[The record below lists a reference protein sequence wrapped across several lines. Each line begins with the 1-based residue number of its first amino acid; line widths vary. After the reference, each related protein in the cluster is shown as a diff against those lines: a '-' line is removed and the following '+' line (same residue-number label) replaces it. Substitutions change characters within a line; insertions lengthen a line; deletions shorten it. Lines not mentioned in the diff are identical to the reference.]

1 MPIQN
6 TNMFKTQSPYEQQIE
21 EMKRR
26 QQMAEMLQQQA
37 LQPLESQVAPG
48 GMVVPTSPVLGLTKM
63 LQAYMGGKQ
72 LRDIEK
78 QRGEREQLEGNKAM
92 NFLKD
97 IRMGQQQPMSADD
110 ALGASLSVAPTEA
123 QRMPMSAMDKQGAM
137 DAAMLGGSPQMR
149 MAAQLAA
156 MKPEE
161 PEAYDVKYETGS
173 DGKTHAVQ
181 YSKTGK
187 RIDLGVSNPYE
198 KPTVASK
205 PTIQRKTRTSFDA
218 NGNEF
223 NQDYNFNPETGD
235 ETLIGKPY
243 SGKPNA
249 DGTGKPKEPTQGEKQ
264 DAYNVSRIVNAV
276 GRINKALVKDPSAI
290 APSMMEGPASM
301 VGAEGLAQSGPRQI
315 IAGAQADALDA
326 MLYLATGATYTETQL
341 NAAKAAYMPRYFDD
355 PATKLDKQE
364 ALRNLVVEGKKRAG
378 RGWSPEAESSFNE
391 VFGLKNTSQPNAQV
405 PIVSPFSDPLKEA
418 AYQAHKRNK
427 PGSGV
432 LR

>member
-1 MPIQN
+1 MAGSVTN
-6 TNMFKTQSPYEQQIE
+6 VNMFKTQSPYEQQIE

-72 LRDIEK
+72 LRDIDK
-78 QRGEREQLEGNKAM
+78 QKGELSERSTAEAQD
-92 NFLKD
+92 FLRSMAPGAQQ
-97 IRMGQQQPMSADD
+97 RMSPD
-110 ALGASLSVAPTEA
+110 AALAASLSTAPTEA
-123 QRMPMSAMDKQGAM
+123 QPVTSQQRQQAIMGAGLSAN
-137 DAAMLGGSPQMR
+137 PQMR
-149 MAAQLAA
+149 MAAQLAL
-156 MKPEE
+156 MNPEE
-161 PEAYDVKYETGS
+161 PEAYDVKYETDA
-173 DGKTHAVQ
+173 DGKIHAVQ

-187 RIDLGVSNPYE
+187 RIDLGAASPYE
-198 KPTVASK
+198 KPTAASK
-205 PTIQRKTRTSFDA
+205 PTIQRKTRISFDA

-249 DGTGKPKEPTQGEKQ
+249 DGTTKTKEPTQGEKQ

-341 NAAKAAYMPRYFDD
+341 NAARASYMPRYFDD
-355 PATKLDKQE
+355 AATKLDKQE